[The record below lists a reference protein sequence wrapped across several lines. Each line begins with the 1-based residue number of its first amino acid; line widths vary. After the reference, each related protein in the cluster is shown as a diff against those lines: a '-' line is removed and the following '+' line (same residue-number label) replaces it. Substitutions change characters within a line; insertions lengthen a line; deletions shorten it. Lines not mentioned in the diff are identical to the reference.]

1 VRQDVQFT
9 LIDQDIPA
17 TNSAVLY
24 GELEV
29 EETYTYTDLF
39 EIGGHLGFTR
49 GGCISAI
56 QSLLNDEALRKV
68 SRGCYVCQELPPIFS
83 PRVAAIYPD
92 QNIEIVCCLRRA
104 IWTHLPHVA
113 TKLAPFEELIIAI
126 SPEFNRMRFSKAI
139 LSMESKGSIFLS
151 QRKIH
156 KGERYFPFP
165 EDIIYAHIKDL
176 DEVTFEEIKSV
187 SNKSLPQ
194 NVISTL
200 MRQRAIER
208 ISAGRYRVLPLP
220 QCLFLS
226 DPTEEPTQD
235 EVTVTTEWAAEVA
248 QALAD
253 ADSAKTI
260 YESLRGEAHLKI
272 EQVTQL
278 RSKADA
284 LNRRASSI
292 EASYKQPLDEA
303 EQKAME
309 ARENLSN
316 ILKENGLI

>member
-1 VRQDVQFT
+1 M
-9 LIDQDIPA
+9 
-17 TNSAVLY
+17 
-24 GELEV
+24 
-29 EETYTYTDLF
+29 
-39 EIGGHLGFTR
+39 
-49 GGCISAI
+49 
-56 QSLLNDEALRKV
+56 
-68 SRGCYVCQELPPIFS
+68 SRGRYIALELPKIFQT
-83 PRVAAIYPD
+83 RLAAIYPD
-92 QNIEIVCCLRRA
+92 QNIEIVCPLRRA

-139 LSMESKGSIFLS
+139 LSMEAQGSIFLS
-151 QRKIH
+151 QRKIR

-208 ISAGRYRVLPLP
+208 ISAGRYRVLSLP

-235 EVTVTTEWAAEVA
+235 EVTVTTEWAVEVA